1 MRGLNKISTA
11 YLVGMQLY
19 FGENKGFKYLL
30 TVIYVFSKFAYA
42 TLTKSKSVE
51 DKTAAMKTVL
61 DHGRVPKKLQV
72 DQGSGL

>member
-1 MRGLNKISTA
+1 MRGLNKIFPA

-19 FGENKGFKYLL
+19 FGEKKGFKYLL

-42 TLTKSKSVE
+42 TLTKSKSI

-61 DHGRVPKKLQV
+61 DHGRVPKKL
-72 DQGSGL
+72 